1 MTIKVDTS
9 IKEIRKEVRHLV
21 DIHSLDREQRIY
33 SLSQFF
39 SPGEWELVECEIE
52 ANGYSL
58 MTNSI
63 NDLLQPFSVK

>member
-21 DIHSLDREQRIY
+21 DIHSLDREQQIY

-39 SPGEWELVECEIE
+39 SPGEWGLVECEIE
-52 ANGYSL
+52 TNGYSL

-63 NDLLQPFSVK
+63 NDLLNN